1 MKVQN
6 VIEIQ
11 VKNRK
16 MDVKHQKITDRFI
29 PKRTTF
35 TMVRLWIKSVMVMVS
50 SRMKMQDMKGSGK
63 MIKNKEKAAFILKTY
78 TRYPENGE
86 ITC

>member
-16 MDVKHQKITDRFI
+16 MDVKHQKITDRFND
-29 PKRTTF
+29 PK
-35 TMVRLWIKSVMVMVS
+35 K
-50 SRMKMQDMKGSGK
+50 D
-63 MIKNKEKAAFILKTY
+63 A
-78 TRYPENGE
+78 
-86 ITC
+86 